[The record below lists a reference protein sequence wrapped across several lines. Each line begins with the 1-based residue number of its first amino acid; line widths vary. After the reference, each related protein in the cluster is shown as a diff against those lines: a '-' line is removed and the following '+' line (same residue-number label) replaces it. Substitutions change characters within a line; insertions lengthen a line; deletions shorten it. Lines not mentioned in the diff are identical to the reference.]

1 MEALEVLQP
10 GSLTTIQDKGRY
22 GYQQYGVSVSGA
34 LDKFALRVANV
45 LVGNDDG
52 EAALESVADND
63 PDLVLLDLSLPGKDG
78 LAVLEALR
86 SDPSHRGLPVILLTA
101 RKELEDRVKGL
112 DAGADDYITKP
123 FHMGEVVARIKAQL
137 RIQSLQREVLER
149 EKRLARLQG
158 IGQTLV
164 TLAHHINNA
173 TQAISGMAQLCRED
187 PNELEQHHHLVDISF
202 RQSAKISA
210 VLQSL
215 QQMVER
221 MDAKTTDYAGDPD
234 RMLDIEEDLSSRLEE
249 LDNGSQAW

>member
-1 MEALEVLQP
+1 MSRILVVDDLPLNVEYLEEELTAL
-10 GSLTTIQDKGRY
+10 
-22 GYQQYGVSVSGA
+22 GYDVVTA
-34 LDKFALRVANV
+34 A
-45 LVGNDDG
+45 DG
-52 EAALESVADND
+52 EAALEQVAEQK

-78 LAVLEALR
+78 LAVLATLR
-86 SDPSHRGLPVILLTA
+86 SEPDHRGLPVILLTA

-123 FHMGEVVARIKAQL
+123 FHMGEVAARIKAQL
-137 RIQSLQREVLER
+137 RIQSLQREVVER
-149 EKRLARLQG
+149 QKRLARLQG

-173 TQAISGMAQLCRED
+173 TQAISGMAQLCQDGPED
-187 PNELEQHHHLVDISF
+187 LEQHHHLVDISL

-221 MDAKTTDYAGDPD
+221 MDARTTDYAGDPD
-234 RMLDIEEDLSSRLEE
+234 RMLDIETELTNRLEE
-249 LDNGSQAW
+249 LENGPPE